1 MRELIQHIRKK
12 VYSNFISQIHN
23 VNNLMP
29 AIANDSSNKYI
40 HAQCIFLA
48 LWYTYYFLY
57 IIKLMILNYAWSFN
71 PLPFHSPVNFV
82 PYNCIKTM
90 LQFVPSYTYIYIY
103 TSPYASMAI
112 HGFSFWFREIRVYQD
127 RLLTNKTL
135 QQLPFTEL
143 ILKYNHGNSFYGFGF
158 QICMFWNCIEIPN

>member
-1 MRELIQHIRKK
+1 MKPTKWAQDIWAYICIFNNFKRTFYPILYLRVCILAMRELIQHIHKK
-12 VYSNFISQIHN
+12 IYSNFISQIHN

-29 AIANDSSNKYI
+29 AISYDSSNKYI

-57 IIKLMILNYAWSFN
+57 IKLMILNYAWSFN

-90 LQFVPSYTYIYIY
+90 LQFVPSYTYIYI
-103 TSPYASMAI
+103 PLLMPAWLSMV
-112 HGFSFWFREIRVYQD
+112 FLFDLEKSVYIKID
-127 RLLTNKTL
+127 
-135 QQLPFTEL
+135 
-143 ILKYNHGNSFYGFGF
+143 
-158 QICMFWNCIEIPN
+158 C

>member
-1 MRELIQHIRKK
+1 MRELIQHIHKK
-12 VYSNFISQIHN
+12 IYGNFISQIHN

-57 IIKLMILNYAWSFN
+57 IKLMILNYAWSFN

>member
-1 MRELIQHIRKK
+1 MQKDVYPILYLRVYILAMRELIQHIRKK

-57 IIKLMILNYAWSFN
+57 IKLMILNYAWSFN

-103 TSPYASMAI
+103 LSLCQ
-112 HGFSFWFREIRVYQD
+112 HGYPWF
-127 RLLTNKTL
+127 
-135 QQLPFTEL
+135 FFL
-143 ILKYNHGNSFYGFGF
+143 I
-158 QICMFWNCIEIPN
+158 

>member
-1 MRELIQHIRKK
+1 MRELIQHIHKK
-12 VYSNFISQIHN
+12 IYTFSNFISQIHN

-29 AIANDSSNKYI
+29 AISYDSSNKYI

-57 IIKLMILNYAWSFN
+57 IKLMILNYAWSFN

-90 LQFVPSYTYIYIY
+90 LQFVPSYTYIYI
-103 TSPYASMAI
+103 PLLMPAWLSMV
-112 HGFSFWFREIRVYQD
+112 FLFDLEKSVYIKID
-127 RLLTNKTL
+127 
-135 QQLPFTEL
+135 
-143 ILKYNHGNSFYGFGF
+143 
-158 QICMFWNCIEIPN
+158 C

>member
-57 IIKLMILNYAWSFN
+57 IKLMILNYA
-71 PLPFHSPVNFV
+71 
-82 PYNCIKTM
+82 
-90 LQFVPSYTYIYIY
+90 
-103 TSPYASMAI
+103 
-112 HGFSFWFREIRVYQD
+112 
-127 RLLTNKTL
+127 
-135 QQLPFTEL
+135 
-143 ILKYNHGNSFYGFGF
+143 
-158 QICMFWNCIEIPN
+158 

>member
-57 IIKLMILNYAWSFN
+57 IKLIILNYAWSFN

-90 LQFVPSYTYIYIY
+90 LQFVPSYTFIYI
-103 TSPYASMAI
+103 PLLMPAWLSMV
-112 HGFSFWFREIRVYQD
+112 FPFDLEKSVYIKID
-127 RLLTNKTL
+127 
-135 QQLPFTEL
+135 
-143 ILKYNHGNSFYGFGF
+143 
-158 QICMFWNCIEIPN
+158 C

>member
-48 LWYTYYFLY
+48 FWYTYYFLY
-57 IIKLMILNYAWSFN
+57 NQ
-71 PLPFHSPVNFV
+71 VND
-82 PYNCIKTM
+82 
-90 LQFVPSYTYIYIY
+90 S
-103 TSPYASMAI
+103 
-112 HGFSFWFREIRVYQD
+112 
-127 RLLTNKTL
+127 
-135 QQLPFTEL
+135 QLRMKF
-143 ILKYNHGNSFYGFGF
+143 
-158 QICMFWNCIEIPN
+158 

>member
-1 MRELIQHIRKK
+1 MFILFYTSGYIYILQAMRELIQHIHKK
-12 VYSNFISQIHN
+12 IYSNFISQIHN

-29 AIANDSSNKYI
+29 AISYDSSNKYI

-57 IIKLMILNYAWSFN
+57 IKLMILNYAWSFN

-103 TSPYASMAI
+103 IPLLMPAWLSMV
-112 HGFSFWFREIRVYQD
+112 FLFDLEKSVYIKID
-127 RLLTNKTL
+127 CWPTKHYNSYLLL
-135 QQLPFTEL
+135 
-143 ILKYNHGNSFYGFGF
+143 S
-158 QICMFWNCIEIPN
+158 

>member
-57 IIKLMILNYAWSFN
+57 IKLMILNYAWSFN

-82 PYNCIKTM
+82 PYNCIKSM
-90 LQFVPSYTYIYIY
+90 LQFVPSYTYIYI
-103 TSPYASMAI
+103 PLLMPAWLSMV
-112 HGFSFWFREIRVYQD
+112 FLFDLEKSVYIKID
-127 RLLTNKTL
+127 
-135 QQLPFTEL
+135 
-143 ILKYNHGNSFYGFGF
+143 
-158 QICMFWNCIEIPN
+158 C